1 MDTGGIFRCE
11 VSNEFPDFDT
21 VTTAEILNVVG
32 EKDNISALQPI
43 ITNNAVFSVSAIPRG
58 PLLGQVP
65 VSGLPGDRVNV
76 SCSVLGSLPAPSL
89 TWSVHHV

>member
-32 EKDNISALQPI
+32 EKDKSNLPPFKLNLEIRRD
-43 ITNNAVFSVSAIPRG
+43 N
-58 PLLGQVP
+58 PLH
-65 VSGLPGDRVNV
+65 
-76 SCSVLGSLPAPSL
+76 
-89 TWSVHHV
+89 T

>member
-32 EKDNISALQPI
+32 IERKYNRLPELLKSPPVKHNLA
-43 ITNNAVFSVSAIPRG
+43 NNKQFFVSSILDS
-58 PLLGQVP
+58 PLL
-65 VSGLPGDRVNV
+65 
-76 SCSVLGSLPAPSL
+76 
-89 TWSVHHV
+89 

>member
-32 EKDNISALQPI
+32 ERENISELQSLSDLPPVKLKLSKYKAEQSPENL
-43 ITNNAVFSVSAIPRG
+43 T
-58 PLLGQVP
+58 GQ
-65 VSGLPGDRVNV
+65 
-76 SCSVLGSLPAPSL
+76 
-89 TWSVHHV
+89 

>member
-32 EKDNISALQPI
+32 KRDNISALQSLSNLNLPQVKQI
-43 ITNNAVFSVSAIPRG
+43 LDIRKDN
-58 PLLGQVP
+58 PLH
-65 VSGLPGDRVNV
+65 
-76 SCSVLGSLPAPSL
+76 
-89 TWSVHHV
+89 T

>member
-32 EKDNISALQPI
+32 EKDNISALQSLSDPQVKLI
-43 ITNNAVFSVSAIPRG
+43 LDN
-58 PLLGQVP
+58 PLH
-65 VSGLPGDRVNV
+65 
-76 SCSVLGSLPAPSL
+76 
-89 TWSVHHV
+89 T